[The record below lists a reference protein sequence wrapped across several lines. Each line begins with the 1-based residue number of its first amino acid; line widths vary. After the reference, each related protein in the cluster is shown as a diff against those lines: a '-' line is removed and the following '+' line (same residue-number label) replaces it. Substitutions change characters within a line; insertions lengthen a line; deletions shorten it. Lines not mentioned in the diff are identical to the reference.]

1 MSVFRTYFSGC
12 LALAAFSFATVQ
24 ADRFE
29 FTLHDFQIK
38 KDLAAFGL
46 NLDEAWQ
53 GVFDESGNIQEDNR
67 SELSQKIV
75 KAFSSVTIE
84 PPTVEIPSTD
94 QDFFSIFDALNYKP
108 LSKSNDDHTTNSTN
122 FNRLLEG
129 EHLDRVINLEDDL
142 VNKTILFQEIV
153 NGICTYVSQEA
164 IAARLEADKNTTIG
178 HLHIFIKLIF
188 DTDEK
193 TITLQTAPNIAQDC
207 FVITY
212 SDEDLEGWLEKDDA
226 SEELD
231 LKDDL
236 LPAPKQL
243 LLSSSAPRTSRMRSC
258 CGRFTKFATLSVVAL
273 GLGVLANSYMTGT
286 LPEMVDTEALS
297 AYVEELGVTGYIEQL
312 TEYFGNLTITQ

>member
-38 KDLAAFGL
+38 KDLAALGL

-53 GVFDESGNIQEDNR
+53 GIFDESGNLQEDHR

-75 KAFSSVTIE
+75 NAFSSITIE

-129 EHLDRVINLEDDL
+129 EHLDRVINLEDDQ

-153 NGICTYVSQEA
+153 AGICTYMTQEA

-188 DTDEK
+188 DTDKK

-212 SDEDLEGWLEKDDA
+212 SQEDDA
-226 SEELD
+226 PEELD

-286 LPEMVDTEALS
+286 LPEMVDTEALN

-312 TEYFGNLTITQ
+312 TEYFGNLTITE